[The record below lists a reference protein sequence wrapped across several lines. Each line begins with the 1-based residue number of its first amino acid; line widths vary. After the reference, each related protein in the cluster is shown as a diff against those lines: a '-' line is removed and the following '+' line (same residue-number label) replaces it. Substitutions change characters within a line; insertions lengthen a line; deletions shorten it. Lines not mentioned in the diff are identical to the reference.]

1 MTRRHINSNH
11 KNANIECQHHG
22 KVSKHNPKQRN
33 QQTQHATNMV
43 IHETMFVLT
52 KLQKYM
58 QCFSHDTLHL
68 KYIIGSAHDL
78 HLQQIVQCFCLD
90 MLQLKYLIGSSHD
103 LNLQQYVQ
111 WPSHDQLLQ
120 K

>member
-1 MTRRHINSNH
+1 
-11 KNANIECQHHG
+11 
-22 KVSKHNPKQRN
+22 
-33 QQTQHATNMV
+33 MV

-52 KLQKYM
+52 ELQKYM

-68 KYIIGSAHDL
+68 KYSIGSAHDL

-90 MLQLKYLIGSSHD
+90 MLQLQYLIGSSHD

-111 WPSHDQLLQ
+111 WPLHDQLLQ

>member
-1 MTRRHINSNH
+1 M
-11 KNANIECQHHG
+11 
-22 KVSKHNPKQRN
+22 SKHNPKQRN

-68 KYIIGSAHDL
+68 KYVIGSAHDL
-78 HLQQIVQCFCLD
+78 HLQQIVQCVCLD